1 VIIKLLKSFK
11 NGNVGDGY
19 GWLTFVWC
27 LIQCWLPCGNS
38 IFSAVLW
45 WQGLRSLRRCV
56 AYGLLLYIDFIIQSD
71 VSAAQRQSLAVC
83 LPKWDLRMEAGT
95 IND

>member
-1 VIIKLLKSFK
+1 M
-11 NGNVGDGY
+11 
-19 GWLTFVWC
+19 
-27 LIQCWLPCGNS
+27 
-38 IFSAVLW
+38 
-45 WQGLRSLRRCV
+45 